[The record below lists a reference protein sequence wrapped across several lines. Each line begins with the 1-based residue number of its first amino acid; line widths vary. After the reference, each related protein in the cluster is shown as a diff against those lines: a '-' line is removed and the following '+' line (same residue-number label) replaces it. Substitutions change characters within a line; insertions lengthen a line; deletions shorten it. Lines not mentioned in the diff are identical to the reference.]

1 MSGMWGNKIKISI
14 FGESHGNAIGIN
26 IDGLEPG
33 FEIDLAKVLDEM
45 KRRAPGRNNLSTPRK
60 EADEPE
66 ILSGFFEGKTTG
78 TPLCAIIRNNNT
90 KSKDY
95 GKLKD
100 IMRPGHADYTGKI
113 RYNGFN
119 DYRGGGHFSGRITA
133 PLVFAGAICKQIL
146 ETKGIKIVSHIKSI
160 GTIEDKSFLDEE
172 ITEDFVNSYMLKELP
187 LIDEAKEEA
196 MKKEILLAKE
206 ELDSIGGTVECAVLG
221 IEAGIG
227 NPFFDSVESTLAHLM
242 FSIPAVKGIEFGR
255 GFELSKMRGS
265 QANDAMYFAGEK
277 VLTKTNN
284 NGGILGGITNGMPV
298 IFKVAI
304 KPTSSILKTQ
314 NTVNINTGENTVL
327 EVNGRHDPCIVQR
340 ALPVIEAATAIGI
353 LDLIERGVF

>member
-33 FEIDLAKVLDEM
+33 FEINLDKVSSEM

-66 ILSGFFEGKTTG
+66 ILSGFFQGKTTG

-133 PLVFAGAICKQIL
+133 SIVFAGAICKQIL
-146 ETKGIKIVSHIKSI
+146 EAKGIKIVSHIKSI
-160 GTIEDKSFLDEE
+160 GTIEDKSFLDEK
-172 ITEDFVNSYMLKELP
+172 ITEGFINSYMSKELQ
-187 LIDEAKEEA
+187 LIDEEKEKA
-196 MKKEILLAKE
+196 MIKEIMIDKE
-206 ELDSIGGTVECAVLG
+206 ELESISCTVECAFL
-221 IEAGIG
+221 
-227 NPFFDSVESTLAHLM
+227 
-242 FSIPAVKGIEFGR
+242 R
-255 GFELSKMRGS
+255 
-265 QANDAMYFAGEK
+265 
-277 VLTKTNN
+277 
-284 NGGILGGITNGMPV
+284 
-298 IFKVAI
+298 
-304 KPTSSILKTQ
+304 
-314 NTVNINTGENTVL
+314 L
-327 EVNGRHDPCIVQR
+327 EP
-340 ALPVIEAATAIGI
+340 
-353 LDLIERGVF
+353 

>member
-33 FEIDLAKVLDEM
+33 FEINLDKVSSEM
-45 KRRAPGRNNLSTPRK
+45 KRRAPGRSNLSTPRK

-66 ILSGFFEGKTTG
+66 ILSGFFQGKTTG

-113 RYNGFN
+113 RYNDFN

-133 PLVFAGAICKQIL
+133 SIVFAGAICKQIL
-146 ETKGIKIVSHIKSI
+146 EAKGIKIVSHIKSI
-160 GTIEDKSFLDEE
+160 GTIEDKSFLDEK
-172 ITEDFVNSYMLKELP
+172 ITEGFINSYMSKELP
-187 LIDEAKEEA
+187 LIDELKEEA
-196 MKKEILLAKE
+196 MRKEILLAKE

-221 IEAGIG
+221 IEPGIG
-227 NPFFDSVESTLAHLM
+227 NPFFDSVESTLAHLI

-255 GFELSKMRGS
+255 GFELTQMRGS
-265 QANDAMYFAGEK
+265 QANDSMYFSGEK

-304 KPTSSILKTQ
+304 KPTSSILKSQ
-314 NTVNINTGENTVL
+314 NTVNINTGEETVL

-353 LDLIERGVF
+353 LDLIEN

>member
-33 FEIDLAKVLDEM
+33 FEINLDKVSSEM
-45 KRRAPGRNNLSTPRK
+45 KRRAPGRSNLSTPRK

-66 ILSGFFEGKTTG
+66 ILSGFFQGKTTG

-113 RYNGFN
+113 RYNDFN

-133 PLVFAGAICKQIL
+133 SIVFAGAICKQIL
-146 ETKGIKIVSHIKSI
+146 EAKGIKIVSHIKSI
-160 GTIEDKSFLDEE
+160 GTIEDKSFLDEK
-172 ITEDFVNSYMLKELP
+172 ITEGFINSYMSKELP
-187 LIDEAKEEA
+187 LIDELKEEA
-196 MKKEILLAKE
+196 MRKEILLAKE

-221 IEAGIG
+221 IEPGIG

-255 GFELSKMRGS
+255 GFELTQMRGS
-265 QANDAMYFAGEK
+265 QANDSMYFSGEK

-304 KPTSSILKTQ
+304 KPTSSILKSQ
-314 NTVNINTGENTVL
+314 NTVNINTGEETVL

-353 LDLIERGVF
+353 LDLIEN

>member
-14 FGESHGNAIGIN
+14 FGESHGNAIG
-26 IDGLEPG
+26 LEPG
-33 FEIDLAKVLDEM
+33 FEINLDKVSSEM

-66 ILSGFFEGKTTG
+66 ILSGFFQGKTTG

-133 PLVFAGAICKQIL
+133 PIVFAGAICKQIL
-146 ETKGIKIVSHIKSI
+146 EAKGIKIVSHIKSI
-160 GTIEDKSFLDEE
+160 GTIEDKSFLDEK
-172 ITEDFVNSYMLKELP
+172 ITEGFINSYMSKELP
-187 LIDEAKEEA
+187 LIDELKEEA
-196 MKKEILLAKE
+196 MRKEILLAKE

-221 IEAGIG
+221 IEPGIG

-255 GFELSKMRGS
+255 GFELTQMRGS
-265 QANDAMYFAGEK
+265 QANDSMYFSGEK

-304 KPTSSILKTQ
+304 KPTSSILKSQ
-314 NTVNINTGENTVL
+314 NTVNINTGEETVL

-353 LDLIERGVF
+353 LDLIEN

>member
-1 MSGMWGNKIKISI
+1 
-14 FGESHGNAIGIN
+14 
-26 IDGLEPG
+26 
-33 FEIDLAKVLDEM
+33 M

-66 ILSGFFEGKTTG
+66 ILSGFFQGKTTG

-133 PLVFAGAICKQIL
+133 SIVFAGAICKQIL
-146 ETKGIKIVSHIKSI
+146 EAKGIKIVSHIKSI
-160 GTIEDKSFLDEE
+160 GTIEDKSFLDEK
-172 ITEDFVNSYMLKELP
+172 ITEGFINSYMSKELP
-187 LIDEAKEEA
+187 LMDELKEEA
-196 MKKEILLAKE
+196 MRKEILLAKE

-221 IEAGIG
+221 IEPGIG

-255 GFELSKMRGS
+255 GFELTQMRGS
-265 QANDAMYFAGEK
+265 QANDSMYFSGEK

-304 KPTSSILKTQ
+304 KPTSSILKSQ
-314 NTVNINTGENTVL
+314 NTVNINTGEETVL

-353 LDLIERGVF
+353 LDLIEN

>member
-33 FEIDLAKVLDEM
+33 FEINLDKVSSEM
-45 KRRAPGRNNLSTPRK
+45 KRRAPGRSNLSTPRK

-66 ILSGFFEGKTTG
+66 ILSGFFQGKTTG

-113 RYNGFN
+113 RYNDFN

-133 PLVFAGAICKQIL
+133 SIVFAGAICKQIL
-146 ETKGIKIVSHIKSI
+146 EAKGIKIVSHIKSI
-160 GTIEDKSFLDEE
+160 GTIEDKSFLDEK
-172 ITEDFVNSYMLKELP
+172 ITEGFINSYMSKELP
-187 LIDEAKEEA
+187 LIDELKEEA
-196 MKKEILLAKE
+196 MRKEILLAKE

-221 IEAGIG
+221 IEPGIG

-242 FSIPAVKGIEFGR
+242 FSIPAVKGIDFGR
-255 GFELSKMRGS
+255 GFELTQMRGS
-265 QANDAMYFAGEK
+265 QANDSMYFSGEK

-304 KPTSSILKTQ
+304 KPTSSILKSQ
-314 NTVNINTGENTVL
+314 NTVNINTGEETVL

-353 LDLIERGVF
+353 LDLIEN

>member
-26 IDGLEPG
+26 IYGLEPG
-33 FEIDLAKVLDEM
+33 FEINLDKVSSEM

-66 ILSGFFEGKTTG
+66 ILSGFFQGKTTG

-113 RYNGFN
+113 RYNDFN

-133 PLVFAGAICKQIL
+133 SIVFAGAICKQIL
-146 ETKGIKIVSHIKSI
+146 EAKGIKIVSHIKSI
-160 GTIEDKSFLDEE
+160 GTIEDKSFLDEK
-172 ITEDFVNSYMLKELP
+172 ITEGFINSYMSKELP
-187 LIDEAKEEA
+187 LIDELKEEA
-196 MKKEILLAKE
+196 MRKEILLAKE

-221 IEAGIG
+221 IEPGIG

-255 GFELSKMRGS
+255 GFELTQMRGS
-265 QANDAMYFAGEK
+265 QANDSMYFSGEK

-304 KPTSSILKTQ
+304 KPTSSILKSQ
-314 NTVNINTGENTVL
+314 NTVNINTGEETVL

-353 LDLIERGVF
+353 LDLIEN

>member
-1 MSGMWGNKIKISI
+1 
-14 FGESHGNAIGIN
+14 
-26 IDGLEPG
+26 
-33 FEIDLAKVLDEM
+33 M

-66 ILSGFFEGKTTG
+66 ILSGFFQGKTTG

-133 PLVFAGAICKQIL
+133 SIVFAGAICKQIL
-146 ETKGIKIVSHIKSI
+146 EAKGIKIVSHIKSI
-160 GTIEDKSFLDEE
+160 GTIEDKSFLDEK
-172 ITEDFVNSYMLKELP
+172 ITEGFINSYMLKELP
-187 LIDEAKEEA
+187 LIDELKEEA
-196 MKKEILLAKE
+196 MRKEILLAKE

-221 IEAGIG
+221 IEPGIG

-255 GFELSKMRGS
+255 GFVLTQMRGS
-265 QANDAMYFAGEK
+265 QANDSMYFSGEK

-304 KPTSSILKTQ
+304 KPTSSILKSQ
-314 NTVNINTGENTVL
+314 NTVNINTGEETVL

-353 LDLIERGVF
+353 LDLIEN

>member
-26 IDGLEPG
+26 IDGHEPG
-33 FEIDLAKVLDEM
+33 FEINLDKVSSDM

-66 ILSGFFEGKTTG
+66 ILSGFFQGKTTG

-133 PLVFAGAICKQIL
+133 SIVFAGAICKQIL
-146 ETKGIKIVSHIKSI
+146 EAKGIKIVSHIKSI
-160 GTIEDKSFLDEE
+160 GTIEDKSFLDEK
-172 ITEDFVNSYMLKELP
+172 ITEGFINSYMSKELP
-187 LIDEAKEEA
+187 LIDELKEEA
-196 MKKEILLAKE
+196 MRKEILLAKE

-221 IEAGIG
+221 IEPGIG

-255 GFELSKMRGS
+255 GFELTQMRGS
-265 QANDAMYFAGEK
+265 QANDSMYFSGEK

-304 KPTSSILKTQ
+304 KPTSSILKSQ
-314 NTVNINTGENTVL
+314 NTVNINIGEETVL

-353 LDLIERGVF
+353 LDLIEN

>member
-33 FEIDLAKVLDEM
+33 FEINLDKVSSEM

-66 ILSGFFEGKTTG
+66 ILSGFFQGKTTG

-113 RYNGFN
+113 RYNDFN

-146 ETKGIKIVSHIKSI
+146 EAKGIKIVSHIKSI
-160 GTIEDKSFLDEE
+160 GTIEDKSFLDEK
-172 ITEDFVNSYMLKELP
+172 ITEGFINSYMSKELP
-187 LIDEAKEEA
+187 LIDELKEEA
-196 MKKEILLAKE
+196 MRKEILLAKE

-221 IEAGIG
+221 IEPGIG

-255 GFELSKMRGS
+255 GFELTQMRGS
-265 QANDAMYFAGEK
+265 QANDSMYFSGEK

-304 KPTSSILKTQ
+304 KPTSSILKSQ
-314 NTVNINTGENTVL
+314 NTVNINTGEETVL
-327 EVNGRHDPCIVQR
+327 EVNGRPCIVQR

-353 LDLIERGVF
+353 LDLIEN

>member
-33 FEIDLAKVLDEM
+33 FEINLDKVSSEM

-66 ILSGFFEGKTTG
+66 ILSGFFQGKTTG

-113 RYNGFN
+113 RYNDFN

-133 PLVFAGAICKQIL
+133 PIVFAGAICKQ
-146 ETKGIKIVSHIKSI
+146 IVSHIKSI
-160 GTIEDKSFLDEE
+160 GTIEDKSFLDEKIME
-172 ITEDFVNSYMLKELP
+172 GFINSYMSKELP
-187 LIDEAKEEA
+187 LIDELKEEA
-196 MKKEILLAKE
+196 MRKEILLAKE

-221 IEAGIG
+221 IEPGIG

-255 GFELSKMRGS
+255 GFELTQMRGS
-265 QANDAMYFAGEK
+265 QANDSMYFSGEK

-304 KPTSSILKTQ
+304 KPTSSILKSQ
-314 NTVNINTGENTVL
+314 NTVNINTGEETVL

-353 LDLIERGVF
+353 LDLIEN